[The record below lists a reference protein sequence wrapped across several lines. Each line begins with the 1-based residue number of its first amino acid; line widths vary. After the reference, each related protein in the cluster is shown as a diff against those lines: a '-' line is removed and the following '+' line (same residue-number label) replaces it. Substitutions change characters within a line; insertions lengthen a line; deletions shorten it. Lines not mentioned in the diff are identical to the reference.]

1 MNSVSSWFPCGNPF
15 RSTYLASF
23 SMLGVAVF
31 IVALAVSCGADLSP
45 GGLWAQ
51 DPADAGQ
58 AAPAPS
64 PVSENL
70 LSWTYN
76 ALGWKYTLAFLLLSF
91 VAVGLLVMNILAIRR
106 ESICP
111 TDLVDTVEQCLEEKN
126 FDGAAEMIR
135 TDDSVLARVVETG
148 LRNLE
153 KSHEHAFEAMQV
165 AGEEETM
172 KLEHQL
178 GYMAL
183 IGSVAPMV
191 GLLGTVEG
199 MVSAFT
205 VIAARTTTPPPS
217 ELAKGISMALVT
229 TLIGL
234 YIAIPAIAL
243 YNIMRNRFQRLILE
257 AGSKAEEFIE
267 KFEKSVRK

>member
-1 MNSVSSWFPCGNPF
+1 MTIASSKPLSLIVGHLPVPWKKIAWNG
-15 RSTYLASF
+15 T
-23 SMLGVAVF
+23 MLLMVILFCSLFGEACF
-31 IVALAVSCGADLSP
+31 
-45 GGLWAQ
+45 AQ
-51 DPADAGQ
+51 DGAADNPPAVN
-58 AAPAPS
+58 PA
-64 PVSENL
+64 SENL
-70 LSWTYN
+70 LTWTYRS
-76 ALGWKYTLAFLLLSF
+76 LGLKYTIAFLLMSF

-111 TDLVDTVEQCLEEKN
+111 TELTSMVDDCLKEKN
-126 FDGAAEMIR
+126 LEGAAEIVR
-135 TDDSVLARVVETG
+135 ADDSVLARVLETG
-148 LRNLE
+148 LRKLE
-153 KSHEHAFEAMQV
+153 KGKEQALEAMQV

-199 MVSAFT
+199 MVGAFT

-234 YIAIPAIAL
+234 YIAIPAIAI

-257 AGSKAEEFIE
+257 AGSQAEELIE
-267 KFEKSVRK
+267 KFVLSVRK